1 MWKSKGREEGRIT
14 HHHDAGHVTLGQ
26 VGQDALLPGVPLEE
40 DRVLDGSE
48 HHVVVTHHGAL
59 GVPRGAWGVNTVIS
73 RVNYFQLGKVS
84 K

>member
-14 HHHDAGHVTLGQ
+14 DHHYTSHVTLGQ

-48 HHVVVTHHGAL
+48 DHVVVTHHGAL
-59 GVPRGAWGVNTVIS
+59 RVPGGAWKILILSTT
-73 RVNYFQLGKVS
+73 L
-84 K
+84 